1 MLISK
6 FNNSNIEIEVK
17 ELEETYN
24 IVLPEVYKKFI
35 YKYNGG
41 RTPETEFRLNR
52 VSSDIEGFYGFG
64 NADPDYHVDCLK
76 SSPKWNEWMR
86 SKMFPIATNVFGDY
100 IMISV
105 DGESRGRIY
114 FCYHDKPLK
123 FIELAEDFLSFTQKC
138 KSKKIGHIRSLEE
151 RKNDMIRLGKTD
163 RITPERIAGWQA
175 EIDEYKNIQQ
185 EELSID

>member
-64 NADPDYHVDCLK
+64 NADPD
-76 SSPKWNEWMR
+76 
-86 SKMFPIATNVFGDY
+86 
-100 IMISV
+100 
-105 DGESRGRIY
+105 
-114 FCYHDKPLK
+114 
-123 FIELAEDFLSFTQKC
+123 
-138 KSKKIGHIRSLEE
+138 
-151 RKNDMIRLGKTD
+151 
-163 RITPERIAGWQA
+163 
-175 EIDEYKNIQQ
+175 
-185 EELSID
+185 